1 MPNYVGCSRVVTLFK
16 LHFHLGHPSLPLLNK
31 LYPQFSTLSSLNCK
45 SSQYAKLHRVHLSP
59 RVNKRAFAPF
69 ELVHYDVWGPC
80 PVLSSN
86 VFKYFITFVDDFSCV
101 TWLYLMKI
109 NSKLFSYFSAFY
121 AEIQTQFHIYVQTLR
136 SDNAKEYMSEP
147 FQSFML
153 QHGIL
158 HQTSFVDTPSQNGVV
173 LLIMLEHCY

>member
-1 MPNYVGCSRVVTLFK
+1 M
-16 LHFHLGHPSLPLLNK
+16 
-31 LYPQFSTLSSLNCK
+31 
-45 SSQYAKLHRVHLSP
+45 HLSL
-59 RVNKRAFAPF
+59 RVNKLAFAPF

-80 PVLSSN
+80 LVLSSN
-86 VFKYFITFVDDFSCV
+86 GFKYFVTFVDDFFCV
-101 TWLYLMKI
+101 TWLYLMKSR
-109 NSKLFSYFSAFY
+109 SKFFSYFTAFC

-158 HQTSFVDTPSQNGVV
+158 HQTSCFDTPSQNGVV